1 VQQKK
6 EKIVLKRVWAAV
18 LAAVLSG
25 GTVAQTQAVLTP
37 EKGASAAPIP
47 APLPPPAFALKIE
60 APEEIQ
66 SLLTR
71 HLELLRYQALSDLS
85 DNELQRLMN
94 SARQDT
100 QDLLA
105 TEGYFSPEIQV
116 KREADT
122 SPTMRTVHLHVAPG
136 DPTRISEVRILFT
149 GPITTDP
156 ATLAQQR
163 RIEAQWSLK
172 NGARFTQAAWT
183 TAKQQALLQLRRQRY
198 PTGQVATAL
207 ADIDPVGKT
216 ARLSITLDSG
226 PAFQLGALAIS
237 GAKRYDTQLI
247 TRLTRLPLGVSY
259 EQTQLD
265 EAQQRLVDS
274 GYFDSV
280 FISLDTSADPQSAPV
295 RVQLRES
302 LLQKLV
308 LGVGAS
314 TDSGVRLSV
323 EHTHHQLPWIDWR
336 AVSKLSLDRVNR
348 SLGTELTAPP
358 DESNWRWVT
367 AGQVQ
372 SQIVGSFDVYS
383 QRLRG
388 GRSQYGPQIDR
399 NYYLQYDRAQTAAT
413 ATTQVVTA
421 DALSANF
428 ALTRRNF
435 DNPTQPTSGW
445 GLGAELGG
453 GTTLGS
459 QRDPYSRLLLRGMGY
474 LPLGKNDD
482 DDSPKTTASRLAL
495 RAQVGAVIAR
505 DNITLPASQLFL
517 TGGDTSVRGY
527 GLRDIGVTLPD
538 GQITAGRYLA
548 FGSVEWQRPIT
559 GIPRL
564 ADWEGTVFID
574 AGAVADT
581 PRMLQAQ
588 VGVGIGARWKS
599 PVGPL
604 QIDLAYGVAAERLRL
619 HLNVGFTF

>member
-1 VQQKK
+1 M
-6 EKIVLKRVWAAV
+6 LKRVWATVAIALCAMSGSLWAQTEP
-18 LAAVLSG
+18 LAA
-25 GTVAQTQAVLTP
+25 QALGAPVVP
-37 EKGASAAPIP
+37 ET
-47 APLPPPAFALKIE
+47 AFTLKID
-60 APEEIQ
+60 APDEIR
-66 SLLTR
+66 SLLER

-85 DNELQRLMN
+85 DNELLRLM
-94 SARQDT
+94 STAQQDT

-105 TEGYFSPEIQV
+105 TEGYFSPLIQIE
-116 KREADT
+116 REPSAN
-122 SPTMRTVHLHVAPG
+122 SAVRAVRLHVEPG
-136 DPTRISEVRILFT
+136 DPTRVSDVRMVFT

-156 ATLAQQR
+156 ATVAQQR
-163 RIEAQWSLK
+163 RIEALWSLK
-172 NGARFTQAAWT
+172 KGARFTQTAWT
-183 TAKQQALLQLRRQRY
+183 VAKQQALLQLRRQRY
-198 PTGQVATAL
+198 PTGQITTTL
-207 ADIDPVGKT
+207 ADIDPVGKL

-226 PAFQLGALAIS
+226 PAFQLGALNIT
-237 GAKRYDTQLI
+237 GAERYDTQLI
-247 TRLTRLPLGVSY
+247 TRLTRLPAGASY

-280 FISLDTSADPQSAPV
+280 FISIDTTADPQSAPV

-314 TDSGVRLSV
+314 TDSGARLSV
-323 EHTHHQLPWIDWR
+323 EHTHHKLPWIDWR
-336 AVSKLSLDRVNR
+336 AVSKLSLDRETR
-348 SLGTELTAPP
+348 TLGTELTAPP

-367 AGQVQ
+367 AGQLQ
-372 SQIVGSFDVYS
+372 SQMVGSFDVNS

-399 NYYLQYDRAQTAAT
+399 NYYLQYDRSQTAAT
-413 ATTQVVTA
+413 ATTPEVTA
-421 DALSANF
+421 DALSINF

-435 DNPTQPTSGW
+435 DNTTQPTSGW
-445 GLGAELGG
+445 GLGAEVGG

-459 QRDPYSRLLLRGMGY
+459 TRDPYSRLLLRGIGY
-474 LPLGKNDD
+474 VPLGKNDED
-482 DDSPKTTASRLAL
+482 GAPKVNASRLAL
-495 RAQVGAVIAR
+495 RAQVGAVLAR
-505 DNITLPASQLFL
+505 DSITLPSSQLFL

-527 GLRDIGVTLPD
+527 GLREIGVTLSD

-548 FGSVEWQRPIT
+548 FGSLEWQRPIT

-564 ADWEGTVFID
+564 ADWESTVFID
-574 AGAVADT
+574 AGAVADQ
-581 PRMLQAQ
+581 PGDLQAK